1 MSGSGDRR
9 EQEEPRVVVRDKRRI
24 DPDSGEVR
32 SAAEMAAADG
42 TQGDGGPGPVPFD
55 PAVADPA
62 SFDAGPPP
70 AAPGDDLRAELSERT
85 ADLQRLKAEFDNY
98 RKRVERDRVA
108 VAEQAQGGVLAQLV
122 PILDD
127 IDRARSHDEV
137 SGGFK
142 VVADALDAV
151 VAKLGLQRF
160 GDEGD
165 PFDPALHEAV
175 MHSES
180 PDVDGPT
187 CVTVMRAGFQF
198 RDRLLRPAMVAVAEP
213 PAGETLDLAAFEA
226 DLDEVDPDDVDPT
239 GPAHPTTKF

>member
-1 MSGSGDRR
+1 MSEQDRR

-32 SAAEMAAADG
+32 PVAAPATTGA
-42 TQGDGGPGPVPFD
+42 GDATLD
-55 PAVADPA
+55 PNAADPA
-62 SFDAGPPP
+62 AFERSEAP
-70 AAPGDDLRAELSERT
+70 AAGAIDPRAEILERT

-98 RKRVERDRVA
+98 RKRVDRDRIA
-108 VAEQAQGGVLAQLV
+108 VAEQAQAAVLAQLLPV
-122 PILDD
+122 LDD
-127 IDRARSHDEV
+127 IDRARAHDEV

-142 VVADALDAV
+142 VVADALESA

-165 PFDPALHEAV
+165 PFDPSLHEAV

-187 CVTVMRAGFQF
+187 CVSVMRAGYHF

-213 PAGETLDLAAFEA
+213 PAGDTLDLI
-226 DLDEVDPDDVDPT
+226 DEPM
-239 GPAHPTTKF
+239 PANETETYQET

>member
-1 MSGSGDRR
+1 MSNERERR
-9 EQEEPRVVVRDKRRI
+9 DQEEPRVVVRDKRRI
-24 DPDSGEVR
+24 DPDSGAVR
-32 SAAEMAAADG
+32 TAAEMAAYDG
-42 TQGDGGPGPVPFD
+42 NHGDAASFD
-55 PAVADPA
+55 HRDADPA
-62 SFDAGPPP
+62 AFPTDPPPP
-70 AAPGDDLRAELSERT
+70 APGDELRSQLDERT

-98 RKRVERDRVA
+98 RKRVERDRAA
-108 VAEQAQGGVLAQLV
+108 VAEQAQGAVLAQLV
-122 PILDD
+122 PVLDD
-127 IDRARSHDEV
+127 IDRARSHEEV
-137 SGGFK
+137 AGGFK

-187 CVTVMRAGFQF
+187 CVSIMRFGYQF

-213 PAGETLDLAAFEA
+213 PAGETLDEA
-226 DLDEVDPDDVDPT
+226 IADDDVQQ
-239 GPAHPTTKF
+239 A

>member
-1 MSGSGDRR
+1 MSDANERR
-9 EQEEPRVVVRDKRRI
+9 DQEEPRVVVRDKRRI

-32 SAAEMAAADG
+32 SAAEMAAVDG
-42 TQGDGGPGPVPFD
+42 HHDEGAGTVGQAAAAT
-55 PAVADPA
+55 PAQADP
-62 SFDAGPPP
+62 
-70 AAPGDDLRAELSERT
+70 LRLQLDERT

-108 VAEQAQGGVLAQLV
+108 VAEQAQGVVLAQLV
-122 PILDD
+122 PVLDD
-127 IDRARSHDEV
+127 IDRARSHEEV
-137 SGGFK
+137 AGGFK

-187 CVTVMRAGFQF
+187 CVSVMRAGYQF

-213 PAGETLDLAAFEA
+213 PAGETLDEA
-226 DLDEVDPDDVDPT
+226 IDDDDEQPQV
-239 GPAHPTTKF
+239 

>member
-1 MSGSGDRR
+1 MSDERERR
-9 EQEEPRVVVRDKRRI
+9 DQEEPRVVVRDKRRI
-24 DPDSGEVR
+24 DPDSGAVR
-32 SAAEMAAADG
+32 TAAEMAAADG
-42 TQGDGGPGPVPFD
+42 NHGDPASVD
-55 PAVADPA
+55 PAVDDPA
-62 SFDAGPPP
+62 STAAMPRPPG
-70 AAPGDDLRAELSERT
+70 PGDELRSQLDERT
-85 ADLQRLKAEFDNY
+85 TDLQRLKAEFDNY

-108 VAEQAQGGVLAQLV
+108 VAEQAQGVVLAQLV
-122 PILDD
+122 PVLDD
-127 IDRARSHDEV
+127 IDRARSHEEV
-137 SGGFK
+137 AGGFK

-187 CVTVMRAGFQF
+187 CVSVMRAGYQF

-213 PAGETLDLAAFEA
+213 PAGETLDEA
-226 DLDEVDPDDVDPT
+226 IADDDDVQQQV
-239 GPAHPTTKF
+239 